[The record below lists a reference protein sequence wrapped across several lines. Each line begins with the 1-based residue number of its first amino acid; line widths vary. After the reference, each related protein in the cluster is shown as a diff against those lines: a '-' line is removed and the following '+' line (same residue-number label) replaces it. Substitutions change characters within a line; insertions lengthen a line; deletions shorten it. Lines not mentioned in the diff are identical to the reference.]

1 VSAVGL
7 LLYLASSLDRFSV
20 LKYFFVLNLAY
31 LHCHL
36 FISKIS
42 KRKQN
47 NSTFE
52 LFNCNLCNLGF
63 LIGRDDVGVFYIFV
77 SLLLDIH

>member
-1 VSAVGL
+1 MSCLGVANRGSRV
-7 LLYLASSLDRFSV
+7 RFCFCFAIHGSC
-20 LKYFFVLNLAY
+20 YY
-31 LHCHL
+31 
-36 FISKIS
+36 
-42 KRKQN
+42 
-47 NSTFE
+47 STFE